1 LLTVGEEAT
10 TSVITTGATVDIV
23 FSAAATMSG
32 IGCFIRGTGREGT
45 CMS

>member
-1 LLTVGEEAT
+1 MLTVGEEAT

-32 IGCFIRGTGREGT
+32 IGCFRRGPGREGT